1 MLEKSKG
8 HLVLIGFGTALS
20 IFSLGSIITFT
31 DPFTSGIG
39 THFFFYI
46 SLFMSFFGLF
56 SLLGLLLRQKLT
68 TGLYINHM
76 AVSVRQALFGSVF
89 ICSLFL
95 LKANDLLYWWI
106 ALTLALFL
114 FSLEFFLNL
123 K

>member
-1 MLEKSKG
+1 
-8 HLVLIGFGTALS
+8 
-20 IFSLGSIITFT
+20 
-31 DPFTSGIG
+31 
-39 THFFFYI
+39 
-46 SLFMSFFGLF
+46 
-56 SLLGLLLRQKLT
+56 
-68 TGLYINHM
+68 M